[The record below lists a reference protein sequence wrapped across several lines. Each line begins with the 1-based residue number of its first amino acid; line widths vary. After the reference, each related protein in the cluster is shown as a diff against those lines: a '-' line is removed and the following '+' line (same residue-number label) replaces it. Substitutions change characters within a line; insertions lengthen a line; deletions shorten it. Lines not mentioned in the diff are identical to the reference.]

1 MLWGVSRRGLYCASS
16 RRDETQK
23 TRSTRDPCPRLE
35 VPIYWWLWAGVLV
48 VCALLLVLGTLAI
61 YAQIRILPGV
71 RALGVELDS
80 QTRAQATDALH
91 DDWRGRTIL
100 LSDGEGTWPVAPAA
114 LGLTLDEEATVKA
127 AFERG
132 RSLDGFGA
140 RFQSRKTLD
149 VAPVLQLDPAAARA
163 NLQVLRPQI
172 DRAPVNSG
180 VRFVDGRAEAVQP
193 QPGRSLDLAATVNRL
208 ERHPVD
214 VVSAGRLDLIVRPV
228 PPIVSDVSAL
238 VERANQWLAHT
249 LSVQIYDPI
258 LDQALDGSFA
268 PDEWGAWVLLDVDPS
283 SLDGLNWTFDARAAE
298 AALTERAAFLEPNRY
313 VHVDRGEAAI
323 EGAMRDGSWAVRLRA
338 YHRAGRHTVR
348 LGETIA
354 SISRQVGIPYP
365 WILQANPGVGDSL
378 REGQVLTIPS
388 PDVLLP
394 LPVVESKRIVISISR
409 QRMWAWENG
418 GLRWEWP
425 VSTGIESSPTAPGV
439 FQVQSHDPNA
449 YAASWDLWMPYFMG
463 IYRPVPTSDFM
474 NGFHGFPTRDGANLL
489 WTGSLG
495 YPVTY
500 GCILLDTQN
509 AALLYEWAEPGV
521 VVEIQP

>member
-1 MLWGVSRRGLYCASS
+1 VLRHA
-16 RRDETQK
+16 ETRPK
-23 TRSTRDPCPRLE
+23 TTHSTKDPRPRLE
-35 VPIYWWLWAGVLV
+35 VPLHWWLWAGVVLV
-48 VCALLLVLGTLAI
+48 GALLLVLGALAI

-71 RALGVELDS
+71 RVLGVALDG
-80 QTRAQATDALH
+80 QTRAQAADVLR

-100 LSDGEGTWPVAPAA
+100 LSDGEGTWSVAPAA
-114 LGLTLDEEATVKA
+114 LGLTLDEEATIRA

-132 RSLDGFGA
+132 RSLDQIGA
-140 RFQSRKTLD
+140 RFRGRQTLD
-149 VAPVLQLDPAAARA
+149 VVPVSQFDPAAARA
-163 NLQVLRPQI
+163 TLQAMRPRI
-172 DRAPVNSG
+172 DRAPVDSG

-193 QPGRSLDLAATVNRL
+193 QPGRSLDLAATVYGLEQHRL
-208 ERHPVD
+208 EVI
-214 VVSAGRLDLIVRPV
+214 SAGRLDLIARPV

-238 VERANQWLAHT
+238 VERANQWLVRT
-249 LSVQIYDPI
+249 LSVQVYDPI
-258 LDQALDGSFA
+258 LNQPMDWSFA
-268 PDEWGAWVLLDVDPS
+268 PDEWGDWVSLDVDPS
-283 SLDGLNWTFDARAAE
+283 SPDGLSWTFDADAAA
-298 AALTERAAFLEPNRY
+298 AALTERSASLEPDRY
-313 VHVDRGEAAI
+313 VHLDRGVAAIEAAI
-323 EGAMRDGSWAVRLRA
+323 NDQSSALRLRA
-338 YHRAGRHTVR
+338 YHRPGRHTVR
-348 LGETIA
+348 LGDTIA
-354 SISRQVGIPYP
+354 SISREVGIPYP

-394 LPVVESKRIVISISR
+394 LPVVEHKRIVISIGR
-409 QRMWAWENG
+409 QRMWAYQDG
-418 GLRWEWP
+418 SLRWEWV

-439 FQVQSHDPNA
+439 FQIQSHDPNA

>member
-1 MLWGVSRRGLYCASS
+1 V
-16 RRDETQK
+16 
-23 TRSTRDPCPRLE
+23 
-35 VPIYWWLWAGVLV
+35 AG
-48 VCALLLVLGTLAI
+48 ALLLVVGALAI

-71 RALGVELDS
+71 RALGVVLDG
-80 QTRAQATDALH
+80 QTRTQAAEALR
-91 DDWRGRTIL
+91 DGWGGRTIL
-100 LSDGEGTWPVAPAA
+100 LSDGEGMWAVAPAV

-132 RSLDGFGA
+132 RSLGGLVA
-140 RFQSRKTLD
+140 RFRGRQTLD
-149 VAPVLQLDPAAARA
+149 VPPVLHLDAAAARA
-163 NLQVLRPQI
+163 NLQTLRPQI
-172 DRAPVNSG
+172 DRAPVDSG
-180 VRFVDGRAEAVQP
+180 VRFVNGRAEAVQA
-193 QPGRSLDLAATVNRL
+193 QPGRSLDLAATATRL
-208 ERHPVD
+208 EQHPLE
-214 VVSAGRLDLIVRPV
+214 VVATGRLELIVQPV
-228 PPIVSDVSAL
+228 PSIVRDVSAL
-238 VERANQWLAHT
+238 VGRANQWLART
-249 LSVQIYDPI
+249 LSVQVYDPI
-258 LDQALDGSFA
+258 LNQPLDWSFT
-268 PDEWGAWVLLDVDPS
+268 PDVWGAWVSLDVDPS
-283 SLDGLNWTFDARAAE
+283 GSDDLNWTFDTDAAG
-298 AALTERAAFLEPNRY
+298 AALIERSTSLGPDRY
-313 VHVDRGEAAI
+313 IHLDRGVAAI
-323 EGAMRDGSWAVRLRA
+323 EDAIGNQGSAVRLRA

-354 SISRQVGIPYP
+354 SISREVGVPYP
-365 WILQANPGVGDSL
+365 WILEANPGVGDSL
-378 REGQVLTIPS
+378 REGQVLTLPS

-394 LPVVESKRIVISISR
+394 LPVVENKRIVISISR

-439 FQVQSHDPNA
+439 FQIQSHDPNA